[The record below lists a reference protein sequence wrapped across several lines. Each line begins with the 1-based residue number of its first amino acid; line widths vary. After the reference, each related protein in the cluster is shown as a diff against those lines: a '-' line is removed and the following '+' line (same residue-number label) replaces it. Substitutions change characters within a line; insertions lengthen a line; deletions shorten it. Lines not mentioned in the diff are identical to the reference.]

1 MADITSYSPDYTGC
15 CFSGGRQ
22 DADVDRVGGNV
33 QAVAVRGDPLHA
45 ISPDQQLLGKAMLAF
60 GRACS

>member
-1 MADITSYSPDYTGC
+1 MADITNYSPDYTGC

-22 DADVDRVGGNV
+22 DADVDGVDGNV

-45 ISPDQQLLGKAMLAF
+45 ISPDQQLL
-60 GRACS
+60 RR